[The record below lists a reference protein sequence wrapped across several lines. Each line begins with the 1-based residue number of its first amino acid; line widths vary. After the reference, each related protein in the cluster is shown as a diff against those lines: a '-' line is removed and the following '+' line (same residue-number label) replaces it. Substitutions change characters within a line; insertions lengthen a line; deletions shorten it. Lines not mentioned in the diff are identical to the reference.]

1 MTKLAGKF
9 GAYVAE
15 PRGETIH
22 KDKAILI
29 SPDVI
34 GIWQNSKLIA
44 DQIAAHGYYTIL
56 VDTFNGDALQLN
68 RPADFDFPAWLR
80 KHGIETVE
88 SSIDAAVKH
97 LKEEKGFK
105 KIGAVGYC
113 FGAKYVCRY
122 LNGRG
127 FDVGYVAHPVGTF
140 AQPLL
145 PAFLLSCHLCSC
157 SC

>member
-1 MTKLAGKF
+1 MTKLAGKHE
-9 GAYVAE
+9 AYIAE
-15 PRGETIH
+15 PTGKTIH

-29 SPDVI
+29 LPDVI

-44 DQIAAHGYYTIL
+44 DQFAANGYYTLL
-56 VDTFNGDALQLN
+56 VDTFNGDALKLN
-68 RPADFDFPAWLR
+68 RPADFDFPGWRA

-88 SSIDAAVKH
+88 PSIDAALKY

-105 KIGAVGYC
+105 KTGAVGYC

-127 FDVGYVAHPVGTF
+127 IDVGYSAHPVGTL
-140 AQPLL
+140 A
-145 PAFLLSCHLCSC
+145 
-157 SC
+157 